1 MSLGITYPK
10 GKKGDELQMTAT
22 ITVFD
27 VCPMC
32 ASTELVIHISEGELS
47 MVKCQDCY
55 ASYSAAEVLTELQKQ
70 VQP

>member
-27 VCPMC
+27 VCPM
-32 ASTELVIHISEGELS
+32 IHISEGELS
-47 MVKCQDCY
+47 MVKCRDCY